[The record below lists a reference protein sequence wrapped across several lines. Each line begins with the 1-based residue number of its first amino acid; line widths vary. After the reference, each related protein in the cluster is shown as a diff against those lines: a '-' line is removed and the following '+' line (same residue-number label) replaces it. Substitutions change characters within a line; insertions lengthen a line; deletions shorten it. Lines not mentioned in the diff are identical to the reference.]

1 MLCAPAE
8 RVSLEVLTNTLGVP
22 LGTAKAMVFKKRGLL
37 NMAPDEL
44 LDRVRTVADVVG
56 VTTDQAIEMVTIQPG
71 LLFDTQVG
79 WGWAEGGRGRGS
91 TQHTALDSNVGAGE
105 HGRQRSCFTVWSM
118 LIQGFIVWVC
128 SWL

>member
-1 MLCAPAE
+1 MRLLMLPLPAVCPDLCPLE
-8 RVSLEVLTNTLGVP
+8 RMSLEVLTNTLGVP

-37 NMAPDEL
+37 AMAPDEL

-79 WGWAEGGRGRGS
+79 W
-91 TQHTALDSNVGAGE
+91 L
-105 HGRQRSCFTVWSM
+105 M
-118 LIQGFIVWVC
+118 WVC
-128 SWL
+128 FGRHMSAGLVNVVICCCCKH

>member
-1 MLCAPAE
+1 VPAE

-37 NMAPDEL
+37 AMGPGEL

-79 WGWAEGGRGRGS
+79 PDRGGSRGQR
-91 TQHTALDSNVGAGE
+91 TALGGSVGAGDCGAHARVSYSLE
-105 HGRQRSCFTVWSM
+105 YAELVLSACLWLRKLPERSC
-118 LIQGFIVWVC
+118 GC
-128 SWL
+128 

>member
-1 MLCAPAE
+1 MLCVPAE

-79 WGWAEGGRGRGS
+79 AKGGREG
-91 TQHTALDSNVGAGE
+91 QHTAHS
-105 HGRQRSCFTVWSM
+105 T
-118 LIQGFIVWVC
+118 
-128 SWL
+128 